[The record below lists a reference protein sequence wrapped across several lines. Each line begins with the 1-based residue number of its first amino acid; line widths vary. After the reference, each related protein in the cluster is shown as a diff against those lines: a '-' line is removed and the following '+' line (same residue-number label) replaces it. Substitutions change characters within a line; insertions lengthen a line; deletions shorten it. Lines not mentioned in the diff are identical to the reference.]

1 MQDRITYLT
10 LVLFIFSIS
19 WAQAQLFGTIYDQS
33 GEPLSF
39 VTVYKEGTSKG
50 TVSNIEG
57 EYSLNLESGDH
68 TIVYKY
74 IGYEEHKELISISGK
89 LAKDVILNEAS
100 IEIQEI
106 IVSADA
112 EDPAYRV
119 IRAAIKARDSNKES
133 AEKYQFNLYVKGVF
147 KMLKAPKKILGQ
159 EVGDMEGMLD
169 STGQGIVYLAE
180 SQSIISFH
188 QPDLLKEEM
197 YSSIVAED
205 DGSFNFNRFLGS
217 NYDIYEEYFEFN
229 RSIINPLADN
239 ALLFYKYKMIETK
252 VDQDGR
258 MINRIQVIPKSSVRP
273 TMFGELYII
282 EDKWKV
288 KELDLSFTGKAIK
301 EPFFD
306 TITIKQVHLPVE
318 KDKWKVFSQ
327 TMSFSIGGF
336 GFKIGGGF
344 TYIFS
349 DYNFNPDFD
358 RSFFGNEEFRMEES
372 AIKTDSSFWSNVR
385 PVRLTEEERY
395 NYIKKDSLKKVWATK
410 EYKDSVDRVNNKF
423 TYANLLFGYSNDNSY
438 RKRYLTFPSPLG
450 TYNFN
455 PVAGHSVNLGMNY
468 VKVDSSENRRFNIA
482 SKLGYG
488 FGDKRIKAEA
498 FINLRT
504 NRKYWENWSFRIGDA
519 NRQLNENN
527 PVPALIDTWTSLLN
541 RDNQARYF
549 RKKYIGVQYQREVA
563 NGIFLRSG
571 LVYSNRSALMNTS
584 DYSFSN
590 KDEEFASN
598 HPLDPSSSGLFFET
612 HNDLKFTVNM
622 RFRIGQKY
630 SSFPKFRM
638 RNSSAWPDIWLRY
651 DKGIALGDTDYDK
664 LTLRIKKDKI
674 NYKLYGYSNIN
685 ITASTF
691 LTNKNVE
698 FIDQHHFMT
707 NINLVTLRGRYMSG
721 FKMMPHYTYS
731 TTNDYVAGF
740 YEHNLDGYLL
750 DLIPLVNRLGWKTVI
765 SGNALVRK
773 DESNYYEV
781 AAGISDV
788 KIGKFS
794 LFRLDYVW
802 SYSNEGLLDRGFVI
816 GLSAM
821 FD

>member
-10 LVLFIFSIS
+10 FVLFIFSIS
-19 WAQAQLFGTIYDQS
+19 LSEAQLSGTIYDQS

-57 EYSLNLESGDH
+57 EYSLNLESGQH

-74 IGYEEHKELISISGK
+74 IGYEEHKEEISISDK
-89 LAKDVILNEAS
+89 LSKDVILNEAS
-100 IEIQEI
+100 IEIQEV

-119 IRAAIKARDSNKES
+119 IRAAIKARDSHKVS
-133 AEKYQFNLYVKGVF
+133 VEKYQVDLYVKGVV
-147 KMLKAPKKILGQ
+147 KMLKAPKKILGK

-169 STGQGIVYLAE
+169 TTGQGIVYLAE
-180 SQSIISFH
+180 SQSTISFH
-188 QPDLLKEEM
+188 QPNLLKEEM

-205 DGSFNFNRFLGS
+205 DGSYNFNRFIGS
-217 NYDIYEEYFEFN
+217 NFDIYEEYYEFN
-229 RSIINPLADN
+229 RSIISPLADN
-239 ALLFYKYKMIETK
+239 AMLFYRYKMIETK
-252 VDQDGR
+252 IDQYGR
-258 MINRIQVIPKSSVRP
+258 MVNRIKVIPKSSARP

-282 EDKWKV
+282 EDKWNV

-306 TITIKQVHLPVE
+306 TINLKQVHLPVE

-327 TMSFSIGGF
+327 TMSFSIGAF

-358 RSFFGNEEFRMEES
+358 QTFFGNEEFRMDES
-372 AIKTDSSFWSNVR
+372 AIKTDSSFWSNIR
-385 PVRLTEEERY
+385 PVRLTEEEQY
-395 NYIKKDSLKKVWATK
+395 NYIKKDSLKKVWASK
-410 EYKDSVDRVNNKF
+410 EYKDSIDRVNNKF
-423 TYANLLFGYSNDNSY
+423 SLADILFGYSNDNSY
-438 RKRYLTFPSPLG
+438 EKRYLTFASPLG

-455 PVAGHSVNLGMNY
+455 PVAGHSLNLKMNY
-468 VKVDSSENRRFNIA
+468 IKLDSSENRRFNIR
-482 SKLGYG
+482 SKIGYG
-488 FGDKRIKAEA
+488 FDDKRIKAEA

-504 NRKYWENWSFRIGDA
+504 NRKYWENWSLRIGDS
-519 NRQLNENN
+519 NRQFNENN
-527 PVPALIDTWTSLLN
+527 PVISLIDTWTSLFYK
-541 RDNQARYF
+541 DNQARYF
-549 RKKYIGVQYQREVA
+549 RKKYVGVQFQREVA
-563 NGIFLRSG
+563 NGIFIRSG
-571 LVYSNRSALMNTS
+571 LVLSNRSALVNTS
-584 DYSFSN
+584 DYSFRK
-590 KDEEFASN
+590 KDAEFASN
-598 HPLDPSSSGLFFET
+598 HPLYPSYTGMFFES
-612 HNDLKFTVNM
+612 HNDLKFSINV

-630 SSFPKFRM
+630 SSFPKFRI
-638 RNSSAWPDIWLRY
+638 RNPSAWPDLWLSY
-651 DKGIALGDTDYDK
+651 DKGIAIGDTDYDK
-664 LTLRIKKDKI
+664 LTLRIKKD
-674 NYKLYGYSNIN
+674 NIN
-685 ITASTF
+685 LNLFGNSSFNIVASTF
-691 LTNKNVE
+691 LNNKTVK

-707 NINLVTLRGRYMSG
+707 NINLITVRSRYMSG
-721 FKMMPHYTYS
+721 FKMMPHYRYS
-731 TTNDYVAGF
+731 TTNDYVTGF

-750 DLIPLVNRLGWKTVI
+750 DLIPLVNKLGWKTVI
-765 SGNALVRK
+765 SGNALVRR
-773 DESNYYEV
+773 DETNYFEL

-802 SYSNEGLLDRGFVI
+802 SYGNEGLLDRGFVI

-821 FD
+821 FE